1 MFKMRISKS
10 VAALYRR
17 AIVIGIN
24 KARDE
29 FHFESRLT
37 PAPFKKLSISE
48 VVKVMEV
55 EALAYRAEKRK
66 RGWVSASRKTD
77 FSAHGGMNPA
87 VQAALAVF

>member
-1 MFKMRISKS
+1 MFKMRINKS

-17 AIVIGIN
+17 AIIIGIN

-29 FHFESRLT
+29 FQFTSRLT
-37 PAPFKKLSISE
+37 PAPFKKQSISE
-48 VVKVMEV
+48 VVKSLEV

-66 RGWVSASRKTD
+66 RGWVSAPRKTD
-77 FSAHGGMNPA
+77 ADSHGGMNPA